1 MGSCK
6 RRQGVNGVRIGI
18 GESIVNPKK
27 RHYRSG
33 SSFSFDSLMAMPAN
47 IKNRLVK
54 FFLGPSRIRK
64 ETSQQQKRGA

>member
-6 RRQGVNGVRIGI
+6 RRQGINGVRIGI

-27 RHYRSG
+27 RHHRTG
-33 SSFSFDSLMAMPAN
+33 NSFSFESLMAMPAG

-54 FFLGPSRIRK
+54 FFLGPSRVRR
-64 ETSQQQKRGA
+64 ETSQQQKRGG

>member
-27 RHYRSG
+27 YHYRTG
-33 SSFSFDSLMAMPAN
+33 NSFSFESLMTMPAD

>member
-6 RRQGVNGVRIGI
+6 RCQGVNGVRIGT

-27 RHYRSG
+27 RHYKSG
-33 SSFSFDSLMAMPAN
+33 NSFSFEGLMAMPAD
-47 IKNRLVK
+47 IKRRLTK

-64 ETSQQQKRGA
+64 ETSQQPKRGS

>member
-27 RHYRSG
+27 RHYRG
-33 SSFSFDSLMAMPAN
+33 EKSFSFESLMAMPAN
-47 IKNRLVK
+47 IKNQLVK
-54 FFLGPSRIRK
+54 FFLGLSRVRR
-64 ETSQQQKRGA
+64 ETSQQQKKGG